1 MKVKPENEST
11 NSSTS
16 NTKRSSHTLLPR
28 MTLSSVYPDMYI
40 SPNPS
45 HIQNTTNFNLI
56 NEEENED
63 RFCYILAC
71 GAFFV
76 LIGLVVLLILYS

>member
-1 MKVKPENEST
+1 MKVKSENEST

-28 MTLSSVYPDMYI
+28 MSLSSVYPDMYI
-40 SPNPS
+40 SSNPNY
-45 HIQNTTNFNLI
+45 IKNTNNFNSI

-71 GAFFV
+71 GAFFA
-76 LIGLVVLLILYS
+76 LIGVVALLILYS